1 MRCGIAFTGHLLW
14 NVRSVRSGCRHA
26 GVRRACGA
34 IEWCASAVEHSDMQ
48 TYDITRDATGVRR
61 MRVARRGQELLRDP
75 LLNKGTAFTDVER
88 GEFGLE
94 GLLPAGTNTLEQQ
107 ARRIY
112 ASIAELPEPLQRYA
126 ELTQLQDRNEHLFY
140 KVLTDHLEML
150 MPIVY
155 TPTVGLATRRFSQV
169 FRRGRGLWITPAH
182 RGRMRAVL
190 RNAAGNRHV
199 RLMVVTDN
207 ESILGIGDQGAG
219 GMAISVGKLSLYT
232 AGAGV
237 HPGETLPISF
247 DVGTDNETLLA
258 DDLYLGWRQKRLR
271 GGEYMALLDEF
282 IEAVADVLPGALVQW
297 EDFRKDNALSVLER
311 FRGAVP
317 SFNDDIQGT
326 GAVALAGVETSMRV
340 SGISPRDQRILIY
353 GAGAA
358 GLGIARQLRAG
369 LLEHGLSRAEVERAV
384 AVMDSRGLLVADR
397 PIHDAYKVELSWSPD
412 VAASFG
418 LGDPQRRDL
427 LSVVEHYRP
436 TVLIGSS
443 GQGGAF
449 TEPVIR
455 ALARHTQRP
464 VVLPFSNPTD
474 NCEAQPRDVLAWTDG
489 RALVATGSPF
499 APVEVGGR
507 HVHIGQGNNAFI
519 FPGLGLGTLA
529 CGARTIS
536 DEMIAAAAAE
546 LARCVRQ
553 DDVDKGYL
561 FPPIARLR
569 DVSRSIARAV
579 VMRAVDQGNATLP
592 GNADVER
599 ILDDATWSCE
609 YPAYDAV

>member
-1 MRCGIAFTGHLLW
+1 
-14 NVRSVRSGCRHA
+14 
-26 GVRRACGA
+26 
-34 IEWCASAVEHSDMQ
+34 MQ
-48 TYDITRDATGVRR
+48 TYEVARDAEGIRR
-61 MRVARRGQELLRDP
+61 MRVARRGMDLLRDP
-75 LLNKGTAFTDVER
+75 LLNKGSAFSPAER
-88 GEFGLE
+88 QAFGLD
-94 GLLPAGTNTLEQQ
+94 GLLPSGTNTLAQQ

-112 ASIAELPEPLQRYA
+112 ASIAALPEPLQRYT

-140 KVLTDHLEML
+140 KVLTDNLELL

-155 TPTVGLATRRFSQV
+155 TPTVGLATRKFSQV

-182 RGRMRAVL
+182 KGHMRAVL
-190 RNAAGNRHV
+190 RNAAAGRRI

-237 HPGETLPISF
+237 HPAETLPISF

-258 DDLYLGWRQKRLR
+258 DDLYLGWPQRRLR
-271 GGEYMALLDEF
+271 GAAYMDLFDEF
-282 IEAVADVLPGALVQW
+282 IEAVRDVLPGALVQW
-297 EDFRKDNALSVLER
+297 EDFRKDNALAVLER

-326 GAVALAGVETSMRV
+326 GAVALAGIETSMRV
-340 SGISPRDQRILIY
+340 SGIAARDQRILIY

-369 LLEHGLSRAEVERAV
+369 LTERGLSRNEVERAV

-397 PIHDAYKVELSWSPD
+397 PIRDAYKVELSWSTD

-418 LGDPQRRDL
+418 LADPQRRDL
-427 LSVVEHYRP
+427 LSVVERYKP
-436 TVLIGSS
+436 TALIGSS

-449 TEPVIR
+449 SEAVIR
-455 ALARHTQRP
+455 MLAQHVQRP

-474 NCEAQPRDVLAWTDG
+474 NCEAQPSDVLAWTSG

-499 APVEVGGR
+499 PPVDVGGR
-507 HVHIGQGNNAFI
+507 TVHIGQGNNAFI

-529 CGARTIS
+529 SGARVIS

-546 LARCVRQ
+546 LARCMRS
-553 DDVDKGYL
+553 DDLDKGYL
-561 FPPIARLR
+561 FPPIERLR
-569 DVSRSIARAV
+569 DVSRNIARAV
-579 VMRAVDQGNATLP
+579 VVRAVDQGLSTLP
-592 GNADVER
+592 GNADIER
-599 ILDDATWSCE
+599 LLDAATWTPE
-609 YPAYDAV
+609 YPVYDAV